1 MRPAPGIDARGRF
14 YYSDFLCYFCK
25 VLCPEHDIFWH
36 SNCYYYNCFH
46 SGRSVVSGKPNI
58 YLMTTPA
65 VKGNKVDTKELL
77 SIIVDAA
84 QDVKATGIT
93 LLGLSH
99 IETAPSSEFVVIT
112 GRSTSQVSSIADN
125 IRDKVLDKTGL
136 KPYNYDGYRN
146 SQWIVIDYGNVMVHI
161 FLPDTRTF
169 YNIEDLWSD
178 AEITEIP
185 DLD

>member
-1 MRPAPGIDARGRF
+1 
-14 YYSDFLCYFCK
+14 
-25 VLCPEHDIFWH
+25 
-36 SNCYYYNCFH
+36 
-46 SGRSVVSGKPNI
+46 
-58 YLMTTPA
+58 MTTSA
-65 VKGNKVDTKELL
+65 LKENKVDTKEVL
-77 SIIVDAA
+77 SVIVDAA

-93 LLGLSH
+93 LLDLSQ
-99 IETAPSSEFVVIT
+99 IETAPASEFVVIT

-125 IRDKVLDKTGL
+125 IRDKVREKTGL

-146 SQWIVIDYGNVMVHI
+146 AQWIVIDYGNVMIHV
-161 FLPDTRTF
+161 FLPDTREF